1 MDLKTLLQK
10 NKNRKET
17 IMKNSK
23 LTKILIL
30 TLTAALIACCAF
42 AFGASA
48 EGEAQTPEIEIA
60 GRNVKFGATLSIRYA
75 VLASSVTEN
84 ATLEVYKGDPSN
96 ADNFWFSVKA
106 DEELCND
113 TVNGMEGPFYTYTVP
128 GFAAADVCNE
138 VYVFVKDGDN
148 VSETM
153 KYSPAEYFYER
164 LFVDDVIN
172 PDDETE
178 TYQKALY
185 LSYLEHAADAQAYW
199 LNFKNGG
206 NVTLVTDRHYVN
218 IVGGTVNGVCAGIYE
233 PNSKVTITPDDAS
246 VKAWDITTYTIAA
259 DGTVTTTTKTVAA
272 SAEVELAGHTMVEA
286 GSVDV
291 GEYFDVYGG
300 LDYTTGSAWYQA
312 KYGLVYGA
320 YNTTNDMTSKAQYDK
335 TEYATTSDYLHL
347 NIANDPEAASN
358 KVLWV
363 HRHNY
368 TDRTDVV
375 FTNKKTGLTTGDC
388 LVFESKFMIVDTT
401 GVSSV
406 LTESE
411 TSDYII
417 DFYLSKTSGDYDGD
431 ANSGTWWSST
441 AGSQVA
447 YVYAK
452 HDGEGGYNY
461 YLTANGGYDT
471 IDKGGEL
478 KVGEWNTVTFVVKES
493 TGVVYLYAN
502 GNYLTSK
509 TVASGID
516 LDATYD
522 SIRMNMRW
530 GMTGGAGVYF
540 DDTFVGFVEE

>member
-48 EGEAQTPEIEIA
+48 EGEAQTLEIEIA

-185 LSYLEHAADAQAYW
+185 LSYLEHAADSQAYW
-199 LNFKNGG
+199 INFRQGKD
-206 NVTLVTDRHYVN
+206 VTLVTDRHFVN
-218 IVGGTVNGVCAGIYE
+218 IAGGISGVYE
-233 PNSKVTITPDDAS
+233 PGYELTLGEISTLPGWHV
-246 VKAWDITTYTIAA
+246 TTYTLNDDGIA
-259 DGTVTTTTKTVAA
+259 TSTTAYKT
-272 SAEVELAGHTMVEA
+272 A
-286 GSVDV
+286 GSTITLAAGTTATLIEEGKYV
-291 GEYFDVYGG
+291 GEYFAQYGG
-300 LDYTTGSAWYQA
+300 LDYNNATNIAS
-312 KYGLVYGA
+312 VGA
-320 YNTTNDMTSKAQYDK
+320 INRDAGGYTILDSLTTNAGNNNRQWLLIKDMSTDA
-335 TEYATTSDYLHL
+335 AT
-347 NIANDPEAASN
+347 N
-358 KVLWV
+358 KVLQFS
-363 HRHNY
+363 
-368 TDRTDVV
+368 TQSGTGPKLG
-375 FTNKKTGLTTGDC
+375 NKPYVTFDITGDNTSGNYF
-388 LVFESKFMIVDTT
+388 VFETDIMICERAAST
-401 GVSSV
+401 GYILFNLLNVSAEGRPSSV
-406 LTESE
+406 NEVEALATYLAYINIKEG
-411 TSDYII
+411 SDGTVNGYIGTQGSYSGPAI
-417 DFYLSKTSGDYDGD
+417 TLDEWHNIRMEVSLS
-431 ANSGTWWSST
+431 
-441 AGSQVA
+441 
-447 YVYAK
+447 
-452 HDGEGGYNY
+452 
-461 YLTANGGYDT
+461 
-471 IDKGGEL
+471 
-478 KVGEWNTVTFVVKES
+478 
-493 TGVVYLYAN
+493 GVVYWYVD
-502 GNYLTSK
+502 GEYYSSK
-509 TVASGID
+509 TVKSGGFGAED
-516 LDATYD
+516 FATVANR
-522 SIRMNMRW
+522 I
-530 GMTGGAGVYF
+530 GMLYSEGGLSNTTVYF
-540 DDTFVGFVEE
+540 DNTFVGIVNK